1 MVREQLLDHKVE
13 QPSGKPATMEEKDGL
28 RAREPGELVEL
39 FSDDVWR
46 FVSSQV
52 SRREDAEDVVMEVFA
67 VAVAKFHRLQSVD
80 SQRQWLLAVA
90 RKKAADCLRRRYRRA
105 ERPIEAHDAVA
116 EEPGLGERGEATRA
130 ALQSLPEGQGQAL
143 ILKYVNGLST
153 EEVAEVIRRSVPA
166 TNSLLQR
173 ARGALRSALSPVFPD
188 EVNR

>member
-1 MVREQLLDHKVE
+1 MAIREQLLEHKVE
-13 QPSGKPATMEEKDGL
+13 HTTTRMASAETVGP

-67 VAVAKFHRLQSVD
+67 VAVAKFHRLYSVD
-80 SQRQWLLAVA
+80 SQRNWLLAVA
-90 RKKAADCLRRRYRRA
+90 RKKAADCLRRQYRRA
-105 ERPIEAHDAVA
+105 ERPLEADDAV
-116 EEPGLGERGEATRA
+116 EESRGPGESGQAARI
-130 ALQSLPEGQGQAL
+130 ALQALPDGQGQAL

-153 EEVAEVIRRSVPA
+153 EEVAQVIRRSVPA

-173 ARGALRSALSPVFPD
+173 ARGALRTALSPVFPD